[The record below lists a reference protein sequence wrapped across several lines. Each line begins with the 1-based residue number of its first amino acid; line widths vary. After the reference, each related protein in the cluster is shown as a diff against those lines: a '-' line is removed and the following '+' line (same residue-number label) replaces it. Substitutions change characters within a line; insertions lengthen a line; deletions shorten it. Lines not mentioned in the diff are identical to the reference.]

1 MKKLISG
8 RRTASAAAFL
18 LALASAP
25 ASAAVIYNGGAP
37 DQGGTLY
44 ALSPAAVAM
53 SFTLSAGSS
62 VITDAHWW
70 GGCFPSTTCSATP
83 DFTVGFLADDKGM
96 PGAPIVELDF
106 GAANQTA
113 TGKVI
118 GSPGFDEYAYN
129 VSSPPFTGLTAGTQ
143 YWFFIQEN
151 NAEPGGSWG
160 AETTS
165 TAPAG
170 QLAAQFDVL
179 SPDAWTIM
187 PEQLAFNLTFTPV
200 PEPSTW
206 AMMILGFAGLGFIGY
221 RQARK
226 PWLRYRDI
234 VEKLAN

>member
-1 MKKLISG
+1 M
-8 RRTASAAAFL
+8 
-18 LALASAP
+18 
-25 ASAAVIYNGGAP
+25 IYNGGAP
-37 DQGGTLY
+37 DQAGTLY
-44 ALSPAAVAM
+44 ALSPAAVAI

-62 VITDAHWW
+62 VVTDAHWW
-70 GGCFPSTTCSATP
+70 GGCFPATTCSASP
-83 DFTVGFLADDKGM
+83 DFTLGYLADDDGM
-96 PGAPIVELDF
+96 PGAPIVEVDF
-106 GAANQTA
+106 GSANQTV

-118 GSPGFDEYAYN
+118 GGPGGYFDEYAYN
-129 VSSPPFTGLTAGTQ
+129 VSSPPFTGLTAGTK

-170 QLAAQFDVL
+170 QLAAQFNIL
-179 SPDAWTIM
+179 SPGAWTIM

-221 RQARK
+221 RASHK
-226 PWLRYRDI
+226 SAA
-234 VEKLAN
+234 VTA

>member
-1 MKKLISG
+1 MTKLVSATK
-8 RRTASAAAFL
+8 TASVAAFL
-18 LALASAP
+18 VGLASLP

-44 ALSPAAVAM
+44 AQSPAAVAI

-62 VITDAHWW
+62 VVTDAHWW
-70 GGCFPSTTCSATP
+70 GGCFPSTTCGATP
-83 DFTVGFLADDKGM
+83 DFTVGFLADDNGM
-96 PGAPIVELDF
+96 PGAPIIEVDF
-106 GAANQTA
+106 GDANQTA
-113 TGKVI
+113 TGKLI
-118 GSPGFDEYAYN
+118 GGPGGYDEYAYN
-129 VSSPPFTGLTAGTQ
+129 VSSPPYSGLTAGTP

-151 NAEPGGSWG
+151 NAEPGGGLWG

-165 TAPAG
+165 TAPLG

-179 SPDAWTIM
+179 SPNAWTIM

-206 AMMILGFAGLGFIGY
+206 AMMIFGFAGLGFIGY

-226 PWLRYRDI
+226 
-234 VEKLAN
+234 LAAAIG

>member
-1 MKKLISG
+1 MAKLISAG
-8 RRTASAAAFL
+8 RTASAAAFL
-18 LALASAP
+18 VAFASLP

-44 ALSPAAVAM
+44 ALSPAAVAI

-62 VITDAHWW
+62 VVTGANWW
-70 GGCFPSTTCSATP
+70 GGCFPATTCGASP
-83 DFTVGFLADDKGM
+83 DFTVGYLADDSGM
-96 PGAPIVELDF
+96 PGAPIVEVDF

-118 GSPGFDEYAYN
+118 GGPGGYDEYAYS
-129 VSSPPFTGLTAGTQ
+129 VSSPPYTGLTAGTT

-179 SPDAWTIM
+179 SPGAWTVM
-187 PEQLAFNLTFTPV
+187 PEQLAFNLTYSAV

-206 AMMILGFAGLGFIGY
+206 AMLLLGFAGLGFLGY

-226 PWLRYRDI
+226 PMGAI
-234 VEKLAN
+234 G